1 MEAVRRGASRSA
13 VPETAA
19 SELAAQLLAPGVA
32 TAMFFASVA
41 YDLER
46 LGEELVKR
54 FAGVE
59 LVGCTTAGEIA
70 PDGYRERSVVGL
82 SFSGDAF
89 TTVVEHTDDLGSA
102 SLLEIGSKVRSLVRR
117 LQVRAPE
124 SNARN
129 TFALLFIDGLSTIEE
144 PVINVVSRELGDIPL
159 VGGSAG
165 DNLRFHETVVF
176 ADGDFAPDRAAL
188 ALVHTLLP
196 FEIFR
201 TQHVARSDAKMVIT
215 EADANRRVVWEINA
229 EPASEEYARVLGI
242 QGRDMQPALLATHPV
257 VVRVG
262 AEDYARSVREV
273 HPDGSLT
280 FYSAIDQGM
289 VLSAASATDMVS
301 DLDRLFT
308 RIQGRIGV
316 PQAVLGFECVFR
328 RLELQQRRL
337 EGTVARLMSANNV
350 VGFSTYGEQF
360 NAMHLNQT
368 FTGVAFGAAP
378 KRT

>member
-1 MEAVRRGASRSA
+1 MQAVRRGASRSE
-13 VPETAA
+13 VPEVAA

-32 TAMFFASVA
+32 TAIFFASVA

-46 LGEELVKR
+46 LGDELAKR
-54 FAGVE
+54 FEGVE
-59 LVGCTTAGEIA
+59 LIGCTTAGEIA
-70 PDGYRERSVVGL
+70 PDGYRERSLVGL
-82 SFSGDAF
+82 SFSGADF
-89 TTVVEHTDDLGSA
+89 TTVVEHSDDLSTT
-102 SLLEIGSKVRSLVRR
+102 SLLDIAMKVRSLVRNLR
-117 LQVRAPE
+117 MRAPA

-129 TFALLFIDGLSTIEE
+129 TFALLLIDGLSTIEE

-165 DNLRFHETVVF
+165 DNLRFRETVVF
-176 ADGDFAPDRAAL
+176 ADGVFRPGRAAL
-188 ALVHTLLP
+188 ALVHTLAP

-201 TQHVARSDAKMVIT
+201 TQHVARSAAKMVIT
-215 EADANRRVVWEINA
+215 EADAGRRVVWEINA
-229 EPASEEYARVLGI
+229 EPASQEYARVLGI
-242 QGRDMQPALLATHPV
+242 EGQDMQPAVLATHPV

-273 HPDGSLT
+273 NPDGSLT
-280 FYSAIDQGM
+280 FYSAIDEGM
-289 VLSAASATDMVS
+289 VLSAANGTDIVS

-308 RIQGRIGV
+308 RIQSRIGI
-316 PQAVLGFECVFR
+316 PEAVLGFECIFR

-337 EGTVARLMSANNV
+337 ERGVERLMSANNV

-368 FTGVAFGAAP
+368 FTGVAFGNGAKPA
-378 KRT
+378 